1 MTSLTRRIFAK
12 SASISNV
19 LFKSQSFSRC
29 IRQMHLLANQQ
40 TLIPARTSTNN
51 SCFAL
56 SPVVYNPVR
65 FKKNKRNS
73 QKDDDEEQQK
83 DEDSDAEDDSSDL
96 SEFKEGDKSADRNLA
111 QVKVQTLRLDS
122 VIKAGLGLPKR

>member
-1 MTSLTRRIFAK
+1 MTSLTRRIFIN
-12 SASISNV
+12 ISNV
-19 LFKSQSFSRC
+19 LYKSQSFPKC
-29 IRQMHLLANQQ
+29 IRQMHLLANRQ
-40 TLIPARTSTNN
+40 TLIQSRLSTNN

-65 FKKNKRNS
+65 FKKNKRHS
-73 QKDDDEEQQK
+73 QKDDDEREK

-96 SEFKEGDKSADRNLA
+96 SEFKEGDKSSDRNLA

-122 VIKAGLGLPKR
+122 VIKAGLGLSKR